1 MTKKVIIIAEAGVN
15 HNGSLR
21 LAKKLVKAAAMSG
34 ADYVKFQTF
43 KTEKIVSRLALKA
56 NYQLSNTNDN
66 LLTQF
71 EMLKKLELSEQDHFD
86 LIMYSKKCGIKFLST
101 GFDED
106 SVDFLDNFKLDL
118 FKIPSGEITNKP
130 YLVHIAQKRKKVIL
144 STGMSDLSEI
154 KNAIDILVN
163 NGLEKNMIT
172 VLHCNTQYPTPFM
185 DVNLLAMNNIKENL
199 NINIGYSD
207 HTLGIEVPIAAV
219 ALGATVIEKHFTL
232 DKTMNGPDHLTS
244 LKPKELNQMV
254 KAIRN
259 IEYALSG
266 DGIKKISD
274 SEREN
279 LTLVRKSLHYNVDL
293 NPGDFIRKEHLI
305 SLRPGDGISP
315 MEIENIIGKK
325 LKIIVKAKSM
335 VLKSNF
341 YD

>member
-1 MTKKVIIIAEAGVN
+1 
-15 HNGSLR
+15 
-21 LAKKLVKAAAMSG
+21 
-34 ADYVKFQTF
+34 
-43 KTEKIVSRLALKA
+43 
-56 NYQLSNTNDN
+56 
-66 LLTQF
+66 
-71 EMLKKLELSEQDHFD
+71 
-86 LIMYSKKCGIKFLST
+86 
-101 GFDED
+101 
-106 SVDFLDNFKLDL
+106 
-118 FKIPSGEITNKP
+118 
-130 YLVHIAQKRKKVIL
+130 
-144 STGMSDLSEI
+144 MSDLSEI

-244 LKPKELNQMV
+244 LKPKELNEMV

>member
-1 MTKKVIIIAEAGVN
+1 MVN
-15 HNGSLR
+15 
-21 LAKKLVKAAAMSG
+21 
-34 ADYVKFQTF
+34 
-43 KTEKIVSRLALKA
+43 I
-56 NYQLSNTNDN
+56 
-66 LLTQF
+66 
-71 EMLKKLELSEQDHFD
+71 
-86 LIMYSKKCGIKFLST
+86 
-101 GFDED
+101 
-106 SVDFLDNFKLDL
+106 
-118 FKIPSGEITNKP
+118 
-130 YLVHIAQKRKKVIL
+130 
-144 STGMSDLSEI
+144 
-154 KNAIDILVN
+154 
-163 NGLEKNMIT
+163 GLEKNMIT

-244 LKPKELNQMV
+244 LKPKELNEMV